1 MERNHIPYFSENC
14 SFQCTNCTLSLDHGY
29 IVTNSYDTANIFNNY
44 FASLAKTTRKSIRH
58 SNKNFSSYLSN
69 EDGSAIFLQFT
80 DNKEIANTISSLN
93 SNKASDPKSVPYR
106 ILFFLKNEI
115 SKQLTDLFNLSF
127 VTGGFP
133 SVLKT
138 PKGVPDFDKDSKLDY
153 RNYRPISLLS
163 NIEKKT

>member
-1 MERNHIPYFSENC
+1 MINILKKNWNNIKNRWKGITSLIFLKTVASSVP
-14 SFQCTNCTLSLDHGY
+14 TVLSLDNGY

-58 SNKNFSSYLSN
+58 SHKNFSSYLSN

-106 ILFFLKNEI
+106 ILFFLK
-115 SKQLTDLFNLSF
+115 K
-127 VTGGFP
+127 
-133 SVLKT
+133 
-138 PKGVPDFDKDSKLDY
+138 
-153 RNYRPISLLS
+153 
-163 NIEKKT
+163 